1 MATTP
6 SKKRKSMETERD
18 ATSNDQITTPT
29 NNPARKKLRLTQRQK
44 QALIDN
50 LQLESMSETRALND
64 SLRPFVGCD

>member
-18 ATSNDQITTPT
+18 AASNDQITTPT
-29 NNPARKKLRLTQRQK
+29 NARKKLKLTQRQK

-64 SLRPFVGCD
+64 ALRPFVGCD